1 MRKAISILL
10 VFVMCLSL
18 LPANAIAKD
27 SSRTEQPLSTELNK
41 GSEIP
46 GTAYHVISKKNYSIA
61 PDISESVIITNNDA
75 GNSQTVANVMQVN
88 PNEGRAKIV
97 AGYGNRNPKELGWTL
112 KTTTE
117 QAHVYERETGL
128 NVVGGVN
135 ASWFNINTGEPSGY
149 LVMNGVV
156 HHDNSSR
163 AFLAAFDDGSVNVF
177 REGTT
182 LAQAE
187 ASQSEKQ
194 GKAVQ
199 IVEAVDALVAMVW
212 DGKVVASQ
220 SGNGGYYPRTSVGV
234 KADGTVVLFQADGT
248 MAPRS
253 VGYTAEEEARMMVAL
268 GCVAAIQLDEGGS
281 STYLSQREG
290 ESDLTMRNTPAGGSE
305 RVVSGTILVV
315 STVAASGE
323 FDHAAVTPDGEYY
336 TPASTVELSASAM
349 DFSGAP
355 AKALP
360 ADAVFTVSDTAMG
373 TVSET
378 TVNGSGASAV
388 FTSSGKTGDVTID
401 LVSGGKAVGSTTLH
415 VQEPD
420 ALSFA
425 SSEVNLN
432 YNDVSEL
439 GFRATYQSEQVHLKD
454 GDISWAIS
462 DPDAGSFANNCFT
475 VTSNVKYSGSPTVTA
490 TRGDLSASV
499 TVNIGMEPTM
509 VLDGGDEDGKDYS
522 HIGETVSAG
531 AISGDT
537 IVRTVSYGKGAV
549 VKGSVV
555 SDTDEEFAD
564 IVRFGHNAIK
574 LEYDWTNI
582 TATDGVCIG
591 LDNIYLE
598 GTPTA
603 LGVWVYIPEGV
614 PVPWMRCQISTST
627 NGGATWTKAYIN
639 FSEGKNQ
646 ADTNMKSGWQYLE
659 ADMTQYAGAQIRID
673 KGMLFRA
680 MVTPSG
686 IGWYTTDGVKLDQ
699 ANLKGYIL
707 IDNLCAIYG
716 ANNQDVTA
724 PVVSSIQLVN
734 DDGTK
739 TELEDGMTLHSD
751 KLRFFVT
758 YHDSEETDPYATGV
772 ESAYFY
778 FDGTYRGKYDRDIL
792 GSTSGLMHFGNGLHS
807 ITFYLKDGYGNVTR
821 ETRYFTVEAE
831 TPDVPNIALNTLG
844 VPTVGKTWQL
854 ALESDDPASITSL
867 TAAIS
872 VTRSYPVA
880 NVTFPEGVTGSW
892 SYDPSKG
899 VVSVEI
905 TTIDHAKYT
914 AGALATV
921 DIPIPTSVTEG
932 SSINVQV
939 TKGSYGCKQTE
950 NLDISDLNQYATGF
964 TTPVANYPIEAMYR
978 ITAETAVA
986 GSKATATVTVVRD
999 GAAAAGVSVYA
1010 NDVLQGQTDENG
1022 QIDISGLTANEGSV
1036 NLRAEDA
1043 EGNCSYQ
1050 ITLFSYNAVGD
1061 ETGAPYNI
1069 IYALSPAA
1077 DGKTITW
1084 MSDPR
1089 HSAAAAV
1096 AELSTNADLSGAEQ
1110 IDGTSRLISYSGSKQ
1125 INRVNGV
1132 TLSGLTAGATYYYRV
1147 GDGTVWSAI
1156 RSFTVP
1162 AAGKQTR
1169 FFLLADIQ
1177 EEAALE
1183 GMGRIA
1189 DHLAGQYPFGV
1200 QLGDAVDNV
1209 RYYNQWDDALKL
1221 FTLDGIRDTDVIHV
1235 IGNHEADDSGN
1246 GAIAVKSVFGVPA
1259 DWYSVERGDVY
1270 IAVLNHTSDKD
1281 TLQQFAQWLIED
1293 AAKTNCTWKVLV
1305 THVPAYYTNPTGG
1318 GEIYQQY
1325 LPAACDAAGIDF
1337 YFSGNDHSYARTA
1350 PLTAGQVEEKGT
1362 VYYICGSTGGKS
1374 YSIVDN
1380 KDFHFEKATL
1390 DFESIYVDVTADRFQ
1405 ATVTAYN
1412 VAEDGSKT
1420 VLDQY
1425 SKRKTPLCENDEH
1438 TYDYDSE
1445 TDMLSCEVCGYETGA
1460 KESAYP
1466 GWAKDTKT
1474 GKNRYFIGGSP
1485 VTGAL
1490 VLPDGTYS
1498 FDQDALAYQGT
1509 YELNGEQCEFDSGRF
1524 VRCTTADVVDAGLCG
1539 QTVYY
1544 VFYRDGRFAVG
1555 GSGAM
1560 NDYEFRGVTPIR
1572 KHNGQIKQIIIGKD
1586 ITYIGKFNFNWCSKL
1601 QSVTFEEETKLERIG
1616 WGAFGYSSLPSITIP
1631 DSVTQID
1638 GYAFYYCSKLT
1649 DVTINE
1655 ASKLAVLGEYVFK
1668 ADTRITSLY
1677 IPDGVVKIGTDIFRD
1692 AHDTVTLSVAANSY
1706 AQSYAEKYGL
1716 AYVARPVPTVIIASG
1731 SCGDNAA
1738 WELDNEGTLKIT
1750 GSGPMA
1756 DNSTNHT
1763 PWEAYKHQIRH
1774 VVIGRDITAIGKFNF
1789 FWCSKLETVTFEEGT
1804 KLERIGWGAFGYSSL
1819 PAITIPDSVTRID
1832 GYAFYYCSKLTG
1844 VAISENSKLESLG
1857 EYAFKADTKMTSLY
1871 IPDGVTKIGSAI
1883 FKDVTGVTLSVAE
1896 NSYAQAYAEKYG
1908 IAYETRKAKLTVVAS
1923 GTCGENAAWTLDS
1936 EGVLNI
1942 TGDGPMADNN
1952 TNQAPW
1958 EAYKYQIKQIVIG
1971 KDITYIGKF
1980 NFFRCSRLETVTF
1993 EEGSKLERI
2002 GWGAFGYSS
2011 LPAIT
2016 IPDSVTQI
2024 DGYAFYYCSKLSNVE
2039 ISENSKLTRMGEY
2052 VFKADT
2058 SLTSLYI
2065 PDCTVQIGAG
2075 LFQDAIAN
2083 VTLYVAENS
2092 YAQSYAKKYGIAY
2105 ETRKAKL
2112 TVVASGTCGE
2122 NAAWTLDSEGV
2133 LNITGDGPMADNN
2146 TNQAP
2151 WEAYK
2156 YQIKQ
2161 IVIGKGITYIG
2172 KFNFFWCNKL
2182 ETVTFE
2188 EGSQLERIG
2197 WGAFGY
2203 SSLPQIAI
2211 PDSVTRLEGYAF
2223 YYCSNLSNV
2232 EISESSCLTS
2242 LGECVFKADTKL
2254 TSLYIPDGMNN
2265 IGWGI
2270 FENAIANV
2278 TLSVAESS
2286 YAQTYAEKYGIA
2298 YVTRTARPAVVA
2310 SGFCGED
2317 AAWVLTSDGVLKITG
2332 SGPMADNETNHA
2344 PWEACKYLIKQVMIG
2359 KDITY
2364 IGKFNFFWC
2373 NRLETVTFEDGSQL
2387 ERIGWGAFG
2396 YSSLKTIAI
2405 PDSVTR
2411 LDGYAFYYCTKLNEV
2426 AISEG
2431 SNLESIGEYAFKG
2444 DTALLSLYIPN
2455 TVTEIEDR
2463 ILQDALNIVLSVAA
2477 NSYAQAYAEK
2487 LGYTYTV
2494 RGTTDAA
2501 QLETMVTELSII
2513 PVDDELEEFQ
2523 VLFLSEL
2530 DDSNS

>member
-1 MRKAISILL
+1 MRCSVTKRITALFLCVMLL
-10 VFVMCLSL
+10 
-18 LPANAIAKD
+18 
-27 SSRTEQPLSTELNK
+27 LSTLPTAAFAIKGTDTNPQSTDAITSTVSNNLSK
-41 GSEIP
+41 GSNID
-46 GTAYHVISKKNYSIA
+46 GTSYRVTSVKNYSIA

-212 DGKVVASQ
+212 DGKVVVSQ
-220 SGNGGYYPRTSVGV
+220 SGNSGYYPRTSVGV

-336 TPASTVELSASAM
+336 TPNSTVELTASAM

-360 ADAVFTVSDTAMG
+360 ADAVFTVSDAAMG

-401 LVSGGKAVGSTTLH
+401 LISGGKTVGSTILH

-432 YNDVSEL
+432 YNDVSDL

-454 GDISWAIS
+454 GDINWAIS
-462 DPDAGSFANNCFT
+462 DPDAGSFANNRFT

-490 TRGDLSASV
+490 TRGDLSATV

-509 VLDGGDEDGKDYS
+509 ILDGGDEDPWDYS
-522 HIGETVSAG
+522 TIGTTVESFDGMASNAVATYHYAG
-531 AISGDT
+531 RG
-537 IVRTVSYGKGAV
+537 GV
-549 VKGSVV
+549 VKGSIV
-555 SDTDEEFAD
+555 SDTAEEYAD
-564 IVRFGHNAIK
+564 IVRFGHKAIK
-574 LEYDWTNI
+574 LEYDWTGL
-582 TATDGVCIG
+582 TGTDGACLG
-591 LDNIYLE
+591 LGDNLSID

-614 PVPWMRCQISTST
+614 PVPWLRAQIATST
-627 NGGATWTKAYIN
+627 NNGQSWTNAYVN
-639 FSEGKNQ
+639 FSNGSAGSGEGLK
-646 ADTNMKSGWQYLE
+646 TGWQYLE
-659 ADMTQYAGAQIRID
+659 ADLTQYAGALIRANS
-673 KGMLFRA
+673 GMLFRA
-680 MVTPSG
+680 MVTTSG
-686 IGWYTTDGVKLDQ
+686 IGWYTTDGVKLDKGD
-699 ANLKGYIL
+699 LKGYIL
-707 IDNLCAIYG
+707 LDNFCVVYG

-724 PVVSSIQLVN
+724 PVVTSIQLVN

-778 FDGTYRGKYDRDIL
+778 FDGTYRGKYDCDIL

-831 TPDVPNIALNTLG
+831 KPDVPNIALNTLG

-854 ALESDDPASITSL
+854 ALESDDPTSVTSL
-867 TAAIS
+867 TATIS

-950 NLDISDLNQYATGF
+950 GLDISDLNQYATGF

-1022 QIDISGLTANEGSV
+1022 RIDISGLTASEGSV

-1089 HSAAAAV
+1089 HSAAAAI
-1096 AELSTNADLSGAEQ
+1096 AELSTSADLSEATQ
-1110 IDGTSRLISYSGSKQ
+1110 IEGTSRLISYSGSKQ

-1183 GMGRIA
+1183 GMVRIA

-1221 FTLDGIRDTDVIHV
+1221 FTLDGIRDTDVLHV

-1293 AAKTNCTWKVLV
+1293 AAKTSCTWKVLV

-1325 LPAACDAAGIDF
+1325 LPAACDTAGIDF

-1350 PLTAGQVEEKGT
+1350 PMTGGQVEEKGT

-1474 GKNRYFIGGSP
+1474 GRMRYFAGGNS
-1485 VTGAL
+1485 VTGVL
-1490 VLPDGTYS
+1490 VLTEGTYS
-1498 FDQDALAYQGT
+1498 FDQDGLTYQGEYVICGET
-1509 YELNGEQCEFDSGRF
+1509 CQFENGQF
-1524 VRCTTADVVDAGLCG
+1524 VRCTTADLINAGLCG
-1539 QTVYY
+1539 QTANY
-1544 VFYRDGRFAVG
+1544 VLYRDGKLVVG
-1555 GSGAM
+1555 GYGDMVDNIAKRAPWG
-1560 NDYEFRGVTPIR
+1560 NYRYYI
-1572 KHNGQIKQIIIGKD
+1572 KHILIGNE
-1586 ITYIGKFNFNWCSKL
+1586 ITAIGKFNFFQCSRLESVSFAENIKL
-1601 QSVTFEEETKLERIG
+1601 ARIG

-1638 GYAFYYCSKLT
+1638 GYAFYYCSKL
-1649 DVTINE
+1649 
-1655 ASKLAVLGEYVFK
+1655 S
-1668 ADTRITSLY
+1668 
-1677 IPDGVVKIGTDIFRD
+1677 
-1692 AHDTVTLSVAANSY
+1692 SV
-1706 AQSYAEKYGL
+1706 E
-1716 AYVARPVPTVIIASG
+1716 
-1731 SCGDNAA
+1731 
-1738 WELDNEGTLKIT
+1738 
-1750 GSGPMA
+1750 
-1756 DNSTNHT
+1756 
-1763 PWEAYKHQIRH
+1763 
-1774 VVIGRDITAIGKFNF
+1774 
-1789 FWCSKLETVTFEEGT
+1789 
-1804 KLERIGWGAFGYSSL
+1804 
-1819 PAITIPDSVTRID
+1819 
-1832 GYAFYYCSKLTG
+1832 
-1844 VAISENSKLESLG
+1844 ISENSKLARMGESV
-1857 EYAFKADTKMTSLY
+1857 FKADAKLKYLY
-1871 IPDGVTKIGSAI
+1871 IPDGTNNIGWGIFEGAGNNVT
-1883 FKDVTGVTLSVAE
+1883 VSVAA

-1908 IAYETRKAKLTVVAS
+1908 ISYETRTPKPTVVAS
-1923 GTCGENAAWTLDS
+1923 GSCGDNAAWTLNS
-1936 EGVLNI
+1936 EGVLSV
-1942 TGDGPMADNN
+1942 TGNGPMSDNN
-1952 TNQAPW
+1952 TNHAPW
-1958 EAYKYQIKQIVIG
+1958 EAYKYQIKQVVIG

-2172 KFNFFWCNKL
+2172 KFNFFWFNKL

>member
-117 QAHVYERETGL
+117 QAHVYEKETGL

-163 AFLAAFDDGSVNVF
+163 AYLAAFDDGSVNVF

-194 GKAVQ
+194 GRAVQ

-212 DGKVVASQ
+212 DGKVVVSQ
-220 SGNGGYYPRTSVGV
+220 SGNGGYYPRTSVGI

-336 TPASTVELSASAM
+336 TPNSTVELTASAM

-355 AKALP
+355 AKSLP
-360 ADAVFTVSDTAMG
+360 ADAVFTVSDAAMG

-378 TVNGSGASAV
+378 AVSGSSASAV

-401 LVSGGKAVGSTTLH
+401 LVSGGKAVGSAVLH

-432 YNDVSEL
+432 YNDVSDL

-724 PVVSSIQLVN
+724 PVVTSIQLVN

-778 FDGTYRGKYDRDIL
+778 FDGTYRGKYDCDIL

-872 VTRSYPVA
+872 VTRSYPVTNA
-880 NVTFPEGVTGSW
+880 TFPEGVTGTW

-905 TTIDHAKYT
+905 TAIDHAKYT

-921 DIPIPTSVTEG
+921 DISIPTSVTEG

-950 NLDISDLNQYATGF
+950 GLDISDLNQYATGF

-1022 QIDISGLTANEGSV
+1022 HIDISGLTANEGSV

-1089 HSAAAAV
+1089 RSAAAAV
-1096 AELSTNADLSGAEQ
+1096 AELSTSADLSEATQ
-1110 IDGTSRLISYSGSKQ
+1110 IEGTSRLISYSGSKQ

-1183 GMGRIA
+1183 GMRRIA

-1221 FTLDGIRDTDVIHV
+1221 FTLDDIRDTDVIHV

-1246 GAIAVKSVFGVPA
+1246 GAIAAKSVFGVPA

-1293 AAKTNCTWKVLV
+1293 AAKTSCTWKVLV

-1420 VLDQY
+1420 VLDRY

-1601 QSVTFEEETKLERIG
+1601 HSVTFEEETKLERIG

-1716 AYVARPVPTVIIASG
+1716 AYVARPVPAVIIASG

-1789 FWCSKLETVTFEEGT
+1789 FWCSKLETVTFEEGSQ
-1804 KLERIGWGAFGYSSL
+1804 LDRIGWGAFGYSSL

-1832 GYAFYYCSKLTG
+1832 GYAFYYCSKLTD

-1871 IPDGVTKIGSAI
+1871 VPDGVTKIGSAI

-1908 IAYETRKAKLTVVAS
+1908 IAYTARPVPAAIIAS
-1923 GTCGENAAWTLDS
+1923 GSCGDNAAWELDN
-1936 EGVLNI
+1936 EG
-1942 TGDGPMADNN
+1942 T
-1952 TNQAPW
+1952 
-1958 EAYKYQIKQIVIG
+1958 
-1971 KDITYIGKF
+1971 
-1980 NFFRCSRLETVTF
+1980 
-1993 EEGSKLERI
+1993 
-2002 GWGAFGYSS
+2002 
-2011 LPAIT
+2011 
-2016 IPDSVTQI
+2016 
-2024 DGYAFYYCSKLSNVE
+2024 
-2039 ISENSKLTRMGEY
+2039 
-2052 VFKADT
+2052 
-2058 SLTSLYI
+2058 
-2065 PDCTVQIGAG
+2065 
-2075 LFQDAIAN
+2075 
-2083 VTLYVAENS
+2083 
-2092 YAQSYAKKYGIAY
+2092 
-2105 ETRKAKL
+2105 
-2112 TVVASGTCGE
+2112 
-2122 NAAWTLDSEGV
+2122 
-2133 LNITGDGPMADNN
+2133 
-2146 TNQAP
+2146 
-2151 WEAYK
+2151 
-2156 YQIKQ
+2156 
-2161 IVIGKGITYIG
+2161 
-2172 KFNFFWCNKL
+2172 
-2182 ETVTFE
+2182 
-2188 EGSQLERIG
+2188 
-2197 WGAFGY
+2197 
-2203 SSLPQIAI
+2203 
-2211 PDSVTRLEGYAF
+2211 
-2223 YYCSNLSNV
+2223 
-2232 EISESSCLTS
+2232 
-2242 LGECVFKADTKL
+2242 
-2254 TSLYIPDGMNN
+2254 
-2265 IGWGI
+2265 
-2270 FENAIANV
+2270 
-2278 TLSVAESS
+2278 
-2286 YAQTYAEKYGIA
+2286 
-2298 YVTRTARPAVVA
+2298 
-2310 SGFCGED
+2310 
-2317 AAWVLTSDGVLKITG
+2317 LKITG
-2332 SGPMADNETNHA
+2332 SGPMADNGTNHS
-2344 PWEACKYLIKQVMIG
+2344 PWEAYKHQIRQVIIG
-2359 KDITY
+2359 KDITA
-2364 IGKFNFFWC
+2364 IGRFNFFWC
-2373 NRLETVTFEDGSQL
+2373 SRIESVSFEAGSQL

-2411 LDGYAFYYCTKLNEV
+2411 IDGYAFYYCSKLSDV
-2426 AISEG
+2426 T
-2431 SNLESIGEYAFKG
+2431 IGENSRLASMGEYVFKA
-2444 DTALLSLYIPN
+2444 DTSLHSLYIPDS
-2455 TVTEIEDR
+2455 TVQIGAN
-2463 ILQDALNIVLSVAA
+2463 IFLDAVANVTLSVGE

-2487 LGYTYTV
+2487 FGIAYVARPVPVRIVASGSCGENALWELDSEGTLKISGSGPMADNETNHAPWEACKQQIKQVVIGKDITYIGKFNFFWCSKLETVTFEADSKLERIGWGAFGYSSLETITIPDSVTRLDGYAFYYCAKLTDV
-2494 RGTTDAA
+2494 EISEKSSLTSMGEYVFKADTRMSSLYIPDGVTAMGKNIFLDAA
-2501 QLETMVTELSII
+2501 EVTLSVAAGSYAQAYAEMYGIAYTLRGEADAQAI
-2513 PVDDELEEFQ
+2513 AEFSGEIDMSPIEDELAVFEEA
-2523 VLFLSEL
+2523 FLEQ
-2530 DDSNS
+2530 NER

>member
-1 MRKAISILL
+1 MRCSVTKRIAALFLCVMLL
-10 VFVMCLSL
+10 
-18 LPANAIAKD
+18 
-27 SSRTEQPLSTELNK
+27 LSTLPTAAFAIKGTDTNLQSTDAITSTVSNNLSK
-41 GSEIP
+41 GSNID
-46 GTAYHVISKKNYSIA
+46 GTSYRVTSVKNYSIA

-212 DGKVVASQ
+212 DGKVVVSQ

-336 TPASTVELSASAM
+336 TPNSTVELTASAM

-360 ADAVFTVSDTAMG
+360 ADAVFTVSDAAMG

-401 LVSGGKAVGSTTLH
+401 LISGGKTVGSTILH

-432 YNDVSEL
+432 YNDVSDL

-454 GDISWAIS
+454 GDINWAIS
-462 DPDAGSFANNCFT
+462 DPDAGSFANNRFA

-490 TRGDLSASV
+490 TRGDLSATV

-509 VLDGGDEDGKDYS
+509 ILDGGDEDPWDYS
-522 HIGETVSAG
+522 TIGTTVHNFNGMA
-531 AISGDT
+531 ANAVAT
-537 IVRTVSYGKGAV
+537 YSYDKGGI

-555 SDTDEEFAD
+555 SDTAEEYAD
-564 IVRFGHNAIK
+564 IVRFGHKAIK
-574 LEYDWTNI
+574 LEYDWTGL
-582 TATDGVCIG
+582 TGTDGACLG
-591 LDNIYLE
+591 LGDNLAID

-614 PVPWMRCQISTST
+614 PVPWLRAQIATST
-627 NGGATWTKAYIN
+627 NNGQSWTNAYVN
-639 FSEGKNQ
+639 FSNGSAGSGEGLK
-646 ADTNMKSGWQYLE
+646 TGWQYLE
-659 ADMTQYAGAQIRID
+659 ADLTQYAGALIRANS
-673 KGMLFRA
+673 GMLFRA
-680 MVTPSG
+680 MVTTGG
-686 IGWYTTDGVKLDQ
+686 IGWYTTDGVKLDKGD
-699 ANLKGYIL
+699 LKGYIL
-707 IDNLCAIYG
+707 LDNFCVVYG

-724 PVVSSIQLVN
+724 PVVTSIQLVN

-778 FDGTYRGKYDRDIL
+778 FDGTYRGKYDCDIL

-831 TPDVPNIALNTLG
+831 KPDVPNIALNTLG

-854 ALESDDPASITSL
+854 ALESDDPTSVTSL
-867 TAAIS
+867 TATIS

-950 NLDISDLNQYATGF
+950 GLDISDLNQYATGF

-1022 QIDISGLTANEGSV
+1022 RIDISGLTASEGSV

-1089 HSAAAAV
+1089 HSAAAAI
-1096 AELSTNADLSGAEQ
+1096 AELSTSADLSEATQ
-1110 IDGTSRLISYSGSKQ
+1110 IEGTSRLISYSGSKQ

-1183 GMGRIA
+1183 GMVRIA

-1221 FTLDGIRDTDVIHV
+1221 FTLDGIRDTDVLHV

-1293 AAKTNCTWKVLV
+1293 AAKTSCTWKVLV

-1325 LPAACDAAGIDF
+1325 LPAACDTAGIDF

-1350 PLTAGQVEEKGT
+1350 PMTGGQVEEKGT

-1474 GKNRYFIGGSP
+1474 GRMRYFAGGNS
-1485 VTGAL
+1485 VTGVL
-1490 VLPDGTYS
+1490 VLTEGTYS
-1498 FDQDALAYQGT
+1498 FDQDGLTYQGEYVICGET
-1509 YELNGEQCEFDSGRF
+1509 CQFENGQF
-1524 VRCTTADVVDAGLCG
+1524 VRCTTADLINAGLCG
-1539 QTVYY
+1539 QTANY
-1544 VFYRDGRFAVG
+1544 VLYRDGKLVVG
-1555 GSGAM
+1555 GYGDMVDNIAKRAPWG
-1560 NDYEFRGVTPIR
+1560 NYRYYI
-1572 KHNGQIKQIIIGKD
+1572 KHILIGNE
-1586 ITYIGKFNFNWCSKL
+1586 ITAIGKFNFFQCSRLESVSFAENIKL
-1601 QSVTFEEETKLERIG
+1601 ARIG

-1638 GYAFYYCSKLT
+1638 GYAFYYCSKL
-1649 DVTINE
+1649 
-1655 ASKLAVLGEYVFK
+1655 S
-1668 ADTRITSLY
+1668 
-1677 IPDGVVKIGTDIFRD
+1677 
-1692 AHDTVTLSVAANSY
+1692 SV
-1706 AQSYAEKYGL
+1706 E
-1716 AYVARPVPTVIIASG
+1716 
-1731 SCGDNAA
+1731 
-1738 WELDNEGTLKIT
+1738 
-1750 GSGPMA
+1750 
-1756 DNSTNHT
+1756 
-1763 PWEAYKHQIRH
+1763 
-1774 VVIGRDITAIGKFNF
+1774 
-1789 FWCSKLETVTFEEGT
+1789 
-1804 KLERIGWGAFGYSSL
+1804 
-1819 PAITIPDSVTRID
+1819 
-1832 GYAFYYCSKLTG
+1832 
-1844 VAISENSKLESLG
+1844 ISENSKLARMGESV
-1857 EYAFKADTKMTSLY
+1857 FKADAKLKYLY
-1871 IPDGVTKIGSAI
+1871 IPDGTNNIGWGIFEGAGNNVT
-1883 FKDVTGVTLSVAE
+1883 VSVAA

-1908 IAYETRKAKLTVVAS
+1908 ISYETRTPKPTVVAS
-1923 GTCGENAAWTLDS
+1923 GSCGDNAAWTLNS
-1936 EGVLNI
+1936 EGVLSV
-1942 TGDGPMADNN
+1942 TGNGPMSDNN
-1952 TNQAPW
+1952 TNHAPW
-1958 EAYKYQIKQIVIG
+1958 EAYKYQIKQVVIG

>member
-1 MRKAISILL
+1 MRCSVTKRITALFLCVMLL
-10 VFVMCLSL
+10 
-18 LPANAIAKD
+18 
-27 SSRTEQPLSTELNK
+27 LSTLPTAAFAIKGTDTNPQSTDAITSTVSNNLSK
-41 GSEIP
+41 GSNID
-46 GTAYHVISKKNYSIA
+46 GTSYRVTSVKNYSIA

-75 GNSQTVANVMQVN
+75 DNSQTVANVMQVN

-212 DGKVVASQ
+212 DGKVVVSQ
-220 SGNGGYYPRTSVGV
+220 SGNSGYYPRTSVGV

-336 TPASTVELSASAM
+336 TPNSTVELTASAM

-360 ADAVFTVSDTAMG
+360 ADAVFTVSDAAMG

-401 LVSGGKAVGSTTLH
+401 LISGGKTVGSTILH

-432 YNDVSEL
+432 YNDVSDL

-454 GDISWAIS
+454 GDINWAIS
-462 DPDAGSFANNCFT
+462 DPDAGSFANNRFA

-490 TRGDLSASV
+490 TRGDLSATV

-509 VLDGGDEDGKDYS
+509 ILDGGDEDPWDYS
-522 HIGETVSAG
+522 TIGTTVESFGGMASNAVATYHYAG
-531 AISGDT
+531 RG
-537 IVRTVSYGKGAV
+537 GV
-549 VKGSVV
+549 VKGSIV
-555 SDTDEEFAD
+555 SDTAEEYAD
-564 IVRFGHNAIK
+564 IVRFGHKAIK
-574 LEYDWTNI
+574 LEYDWTGL
-582 TATDGVCIG
+582 TGTDGACLG
-591 LDNIYLE
+591 LGDNLAID

-614 PVPWMRCQISTST
+614 PVPWLRAQIATST
-627 NGGATWTKAYIN
+627 NNGQSWTNAYVN
-639 FSEGKNQ
+639 FSNGSAGSGEGLK
-646 ADTNMKSGWQYLE
+646 TGWQYLE
-659 ADMTQYAGAQIRID
+659 ADLTQYAGALIRANS
-673 KGMLFRA
+673 GMLFRA
-680 MVTPSG
+680 MVTTGG
-686 IGWYTTDGVKLDQ
+686 IGWYTTDGVKLDKGD
-699 ANLKGYIL
+699 LKGYIL
-707 IDNLCAIYG
+707 LDNFCVVYG

-724 PVVSSIQLVN
+724 PVVTSIQLVN

-758 YHDSEETDPYATGV
+758 YNDSEETDPYATGV

-778 FDGTYRGKYDRDIL
+778 FDGTYRGKYDCDIL

-831 TPDVPNIALNTLG
+831 KPDVPNIVLNTLG

-854 ALESDDPASITSL
+854 ALESDDPASVTSL

-899 VVSVEI
+899 VISVEI

-1010 NDVLQGQTDENG
+1010 NDVLQGQTDGNG
-1022 QIDISGLTANEGSV
+1022 RIDISGLTASEGSV

-1061 ETGAPYNI
+1061 KTGAPYNI

-1096 AELSTNADLSGAEQ
+1096 VELSTSADLSEATQ
-1110 IDGTSRLISYSGSKQ
+1110 IEGTSRLISYSGSKQ

-1183 GMGRIA
+1183 GMVRIA

-1221 FTLDGIRDTDVIHV
+1221 FTLDGIRDTDVLHV
-1235 IGNHEADDSGN
+1235 IGNHEADDSGS
-1246 GAIAVKSVFGVPA
+1246 GAIAARSVFGVPA

-1293 AAKTNCTWKVLV
+1293 AAKTSCTWKVLV

-1350 PLTAGQVEEKGT
+1350 PLTAGQVDEKGT

-1412 VAEDGSKT
+1412 VAENGSKT

-1438 TYDYDSE
+1438 TYDYDSD
-1445 TDMLSCEVCGYETGA
+1445 TDILSCEVCGYETGA

-1474 GKNRYFIGGSP
+1474 GRMRYFAGGNS
-1485 VTGAL
+1485 VTGVL
-1490 VLPDGTYS
+1490 VLTEGTYS
-1498 FDQDALAYQGT
+1498 FDQDGLTYQGEYVICGET
-1509 YELNGEQCEFDSGRF
+1509 CQFENGQF
-1524 VRCTTADVVDAGLCG
+1524 VRCTTADLINAGLCG
-1539 QTVYY
+1539 QTANY
-1544 VFYRDGRFAVG
+1544 VLYRDGKLVVG
-1555 GSGAM
+1555 GYGDMVDNIAKRAPWG
-1560 NDYEFRGVTPIR
+1560 NYRYY
-1572 KHNGQIKQIIIGKD
+1572 IKRILIGNE
-1586 ITYIGKFNFNWCSKL
+1586 ITAIGKFNFFQCSRLESVSFAENIKL
-1601 QSVTFEEETKLERIG
+1601 ARIG

-1638 GYAFYYCSKLT
+1638 GYAFYYCSKLSS
-1649 DVTINE
+1649 VEISEN
-1655 ASKLAVLGEYVFK
+1655 SKLARMGESVFK
-1668 ADTRITSLY
+1668 ADAKLKYLY
-1677 IPDGVVKIGTDIFRD
+1677 IPDGTNNIGWGIFEG
-1692 AHDTVTLSVAANSY
+1692 AGNNVTVSVAANSY
-1706 AQSYAEKYGL
+1706 AQAYAEKYGIS
-1716 AYVARPVPTVIIASG
+1716 YETRTPKPTVVASG

-1738 WELDNEGTLKIT
+1738 WTLNSEGVLSVT
-1750 GSGPMA
+1750 GNGPMS
-1756 DNSTNHT
+1756 DNNTNHA
-1763 PWEAYKHQIRH
+1763 PWEAYKYQIKQ
-1774 VVIGRDITAIGKFNF
+1774 VVIGKDITYIGKFNF
-1789 FWCSKLETVTFEEGT
+1789 FRCSRLETVTFEEGT

-1832 GYAFYYCSKLTG
+1832 GYAFYYCSKLTD

-1871 IPDGVTKIGSAI
+1871 IPDGVTKIGTAI

-1896 NSYAQAYAEKYG
+1896 NSYAQAYAE
-1908 IAYETRKAKLTVVAS
+1908 
-1923 GTCGENAAWTLDS
+1923 
-1936 EGVLNI
+1936 
-1942 TGDGPMADNN
+1942 
-1952 TNQAPW
+1952 
-1958 EAYKYQIKQIVIG
+1958 
-1971 KDITYIGKF
+1971 
-1980 NFFRCSRLETVTF
+1980 
-1993 EEGSKLERI
+1993 
-2002 GWGAFGYSS
+2002 
-2011 LPAIT
+2011 
-2016 IPDSVTQI
+2016 
-2024 DGYAFYYCSKLSNVE
+2024 
-2039 ISENSKLTRMGEY
+2039 
-2052 VFKADT
+2052 
-2058 SLTSLYI
+2058 
-2065 PDCTVQIGAG
+2065 
-2075 LFQDAIAN
+2075 
-2083 VTLYVAENS
+2083 
-2092 YAQSYAKKYGIAY
+2092 KYGIAY

-2278 TLSVAESS
+2278 TLSVAEIS

>member
-1 MRKAISILL
+1 MRCSVTKRIAALFLCVMLL
-10 VFVMCLSL
+10 
-18 LPANAIAKD
+18 
-27 SSRTEQPLSTELNK
+27 LSTLPTAAFAIKGADTNPQSTDAITSTVSNNLSK
-41 GSEIP
+41 GSNID
-46 GTAYHVISKKNYSIA
+46 GTSYRVTSVKNYSIA

-212 DGKVVASQ
+212 DGKVVVSQ

-248 MAPRS
+248 LAPRS

-336 TPASTVELSASAM
+336 TPNSTVELTASAM

-360 ADAVFTVSDTAMG
+360 ADAVFTVSDAAMG

-401 LVSGGKAVGSTTLH
+401 LISGGKTVGSTILH

-432 YNDVSEL
+432 YNDVSDL

-454 GDISWAIS
+454 GDINWAIS
-462 DPDAGSFANNCFT
+462 DPDAGSFANNRFA

-490 TRGDLSASV
+490 TRGDLSATV

-509 VLDGGDEDGKDYS
+509 ILDGGDEDPWDYS
-522 HIGETVSAG
+522 TIGTTVESFGGMASNAVATYHYANRG
-531 AISGDT
+531 G
-537 IVRTVSYGKGAV
+537 V
-549 VKGSVV
+549 VKGSIV
-555 SDTDEEFAD
+555 SDTAEEYAD
-564 IVRFGHNAIK
+564 IVRFGHKAIK
-574 LEYDWTNI
+574 LEYDWTGL
-582 TATDGVCIG
+582 TGTDGACLG
-591 LDNIYLE
+591 LGDNLAID

-614 PVPWMRCQISTST
+614 PVPWLRAQIATST
-627 NGGATWTKAYIN
+627 NNGQSWTNAYVN
-639 FSEGKNQ
+639 FSNGSAGSGEGLK
-646 ADTNMKSGWQYLE
+646 TGWQYLE
-659 ADMTQYAGAQIRID
+659 ADLTQYAGALIRANS
-673 KGMLFRA
+673 GMLFRA
-680 MVTPSG
+680 MVTTGG
-686 IGWYTTDGVKLDQ
+686 IGWYTTDGVKLDKGD
-699 ANLKGYIL
+699 LKGYIL
-707 IDNLCAIYG
+707 LDNFCVVYG

-724 PVVSSIQLVN
+724 PVVTSIQLVN

-758 YHDSEETDPYATGV
+758 YNDSEETDPYATGV

-778 FDGTYRGKYDRDIL
+778 FDGTYRGKYDCDIL

-831 TPDVPNIALNTLG
+831 KPDVPNIVLNTLG

-854 ALESDDPASITSL
+854 ALESDDPASVTSL

-999 GAAAAGVSVYA
+999 GAAAVGVNVYA

-1022 QIDISGLTANEGSV
+1022 RIDISGLTASEGSV

-1096 AELSTNADLSGAEQ
+1096 AELSTSADLSEATQ
-1110 IDGTSRLISYSGSKQ
+1110 IEGTSRLISYSGSKQ

-1147 GDGTVWSAI
+1147 GDGTVWSEI

-1183 GMGRIA
+1183 GMVRIA

-1221 FTLDGIRDTDVIHV
+1221 FTLDGIRDTDVLHV

-1293 AAKTNCTWKVLV
+1293 AAKTSCTWKVLV

-1350 PLTAGQVEEKGT
+1350 PLTAGQVDEKGT

-1466 GWAKDTKT
+1466 GWAKDMKT
-1474 GKNRYFIGGSP
+1474 GRMRYFAGGNS
-1485 VTGAL
+1485 VTGVL
-1490 VLPDGTYS
+1490 VLTEGTYS
-1498 FDQDALAYQGT
+1498 FDQDGLTYQGEYVICGET
-1509 YELNGEQCEFDSGRF
+1509 CQFENGQF
-1524 VRCTTADVVDAGLCG
+1524 VRCTTADLINAGLCG
-1539 QTVYY
+1539 QTANY
-1544 VFYRDGRFAVG
+1544 VLYRDGKLVVG
-1555 GSGAM
+1555 GYGDMVDNIAKRAPWG
-1560 NDYEFRGVTPIR
+1560 NYRYYI
-1572 KHNGQIKQIIIGKD
+1572 KHILIGNE
-1586 ITYIGKFNFNWCSKL
+1586 ITAIGKFNFFQCSRLESVSFAENIKL
-1601 QSVTFEEETKLERIG
+1601 ARIG

-1638 GYAFYYCSKLT
+1638 GYAFYYCSKLSS
-1649 DVTINE
+1649 VEISEN
-1655 ASKLAVLGEYVFK
+1655 SKLARMGESVFK
-1668 ADTRITSLY
+1668 ADAKLKYLY
-1677 IPDGVVKIGTDIFRD
+1677 IPDGTNNIGWGIFEG
-1692 AHDTVTLSVAANSY
+1692 AGNNVTVSVAANSY
-1706 AQSYAEKYGL
+1706 AQAYAEKYGIS
-1716 AYVARPVPTVIIASG
+1716 YETRTPKPTVVASG

-1738 WELDNEGTLKIT
+1738 WTLNSEGVLSVT
-1750 GSGPMA
+1750 GNGPMS
-1756 DNSTNHT
+1756 DNNTNHA
-1763 PWEAYKHQIRH
+1763 PWEAYKYQIRQ
-1774 VVIGRDITAIGKFNF
+1774 VVIGKDITYIGKFNF
-1789 FWCSKLETVTFEEGT
+1789 FRCSRLETVTFEEGT

-1819 PAITIPDSVTRID
+1819 PAITIPDSVNRID

-1896 NSYAQAYAEKYG
+1896 NSYAQAYAE
-1908 IAYETRKAKLTVVAS
+1908 
-1923 GTCGENAAWTLDS
+1923 
-1936 EGVLNI
+1936 
-1942 TGDGPMADNN
+1942 
-1952 TNQAPW
+1952 
-1958 EAYKYQIKQIVIG
+1958 
-1971 KDITYIGKF
+1971 
-1980 NFFRCSRLETVTF
+1980 
-1993 EEGSKLERI
+1993 
-2002 GWGAFGYSS
+2002 
-2011 LPAIT
+2011 
-2016 IPDSVTQI
+2016 
-2024 DGYAFYYCSKLSNVE
+2024 
-2039 ISENSKLTRMGEY
+2039 
-2052 VFKADT
+2052 
-2058 SLTSLYI
+2058 
-2065 PDCTVQIGAG
+2065 
-2075 LFQDAIAN
+2075 
-2083 VTLYVAENS
+2083 
-2092 YAQSYAKKYGIAY
+2092 KYGIAY

>member
-1 MRKAISILL
+1 MRCSVTKRITALFLCVMLL
-10 VFVMCLSL
+10 
-18 LPANAIAKD
+18 
-27 SSRTEQPLSTELNK
+27 LSTLPTAAFAIKGTDTNPQSTDAITSTVSNNLSK
-41 GSEIP
+41 GSNID
-46 GTAYHVISKKNYSIA
+46 GTSYRVTSVKNYSIA

-212 DGKVVASQ
+212 DGKVVVSQ
-220 SGNGGYYPRTSVGV
+220 SGNSGYYPRTSVGV

-305 RVVSGTILVV
+305 RVVAGTILVV

-336 TPASTVELSASAM
+336 TPNSTVELTASAM

-360 ADAVFTVSDTAMG
+360 ADAVFTVSDAAMG

-378 TVNGSGASAV
+378 TVNGSSASAV

-401 LVSGGKAVGSTTLH
+401 LISGGKTVGSTILH

-432 YNDVSEL
+432 YNDVSDL

-462 DPDAGSFANNCFT
+462 DPDAGSFANNRFT

-490 TRGDLSASV
+490 TRGELSASV

-509 VLDGGDEDGKDYS
+509 ILDGGDEDPWDYS
-522 HIGETVSAG
+522 TIGTTVESFAG
-531 AISGDT
+531 MAANAVATYHYPG
-537 IVRTVSYGKGAV
+537 RGGV
-549 VKGSVV
+549 VKGSIV
-555 SDTDEEFAD
+555 SDTDEEYAD
-564 IVRFGHNAIK
+564 IVRFGHKAIK
-574 LEYDWTNI
+574 LEYDWTNLGG
-582 TATDGVCIG
+582 TDGACLG
-591 LDNIYLE
+591 LGDNLAID

-614 PVPWMRCQISTST
+614 PVPWLRAQIATST
-627 NGGATWTKAYIN
+627 NGGASWTNAYVN
-639 FSEGKNQ
+639 FSNGSAGSGEGLK
-646 ADTNMKSGWQYLE
+646 TGWQYLE
-659 ADMTQYAGAQIRID
+659 ADLTQYAGALIRANS
-673 KGMLFRA
+673 GMLFRA
-680 MVTPSG
+680 MVTTSG
-686 IGWYTTDGVKLDQ
+686 IGWYTTDGVKLDKGD
-699 ANLKGYIL
+699 LKGYIL
-707 IDNLCAIYG
+707 LDNFCVVYG

-739 TELEDGMTLHSD
+739 TELEDSMTLHSD

-831 TPDVPNIALNTLG
+831 TPDVPNIALNALG

-950 NLDISDLNQYATGF
+950 DLDISDLNQYATGF

-1022 QIDISGLTANEGSV
+1022 HIDISGLTANEGSV

-1089 HSAAAAV
+1089 HSAAAAIV
-1096 AELSTNADLSGAEQ
+1096 EVSSSADLSGATQ
-1110 IDGTSRLISYSGSKQ
+1110 IEGTSRLISYSGSKQ

-1132 TLSGLTAGATYYYRV
+1132 TLSGLTAGTTYYYRV

-1189 DHLAGQYPFGV
+1189 SHLAGQYSFGI

-1281 TLQQFAQWLIED
+1281 TLQQFAQWLVED
-1293 AAKTNCTWKVLV
+1293 AAKTSCTWKVLV

-1350 PLTAGQVEEKGT
+1350 PLTAGQVDEKGT

-1390 DFESIYVDVTADRFQ
+1390 DFESIYVDVTADAFQ

-1438 TYDYDSE
+1438 TYDYDSD
-1445 TDMLSCEVCGYETGA
+1445 TDILSCEVCGYETGA

-1474 GKNRYFIGGSP
+1474 GKNRYFAGGKS
-1485 VTGAL
+1485 VTGVL
-1490 VLPDGTYS
+1490 VLTEGTYS
-1498 FDQDALAYQGT
+1498 FDQEGLTYQGE
-1509 YELNGEQCEFDSGRF
+1509 YEICGEQCLFENGQFTS
-1524 VRCTTADVVDAGLCG
+1524 CTTADLIDAGLCG
-1539 QTVYY
+1539 QTSNY
-1544 VFYRDGRFAVG
+1544 VLYRDGKLVVG
-1555 GSGAM
+1555 GSGDM
-1560 NDYEFRGVTPIR
+1560 VDNTPKR
-1572 KHNGQIKQIIIGKD
+1572 APWEASKKFIKQLFIGKD
-1586 ITYIGKFNFNWCSKL
+1586 ITAIGKFNFFWCDRL
-1601 QSVTFEEETKLERIG
+1601 ESVHFEDDTKLARIG
-1616 WGAFGYSSLPSITIP
+1616 WGSFGYSSLPTISVP
-1631 DSVTQID
+1631 DTVTQID

-1649 DVTINE
+1649 SITVNE
-1655 ASKLAVLGEYVFK
+1655 ASQLVCIGGYAFK
-1668 ADTRITSLY
+1668 ADTKLASLY
-1677 IPDGVVKIGTDIFRD
+1677 IPDNTTKIGPDIFQD
-1692 AHDTVTLSVAANSY
+1692 ARNNVTLSVAANSY

-1716 AYVARPVPTVIIASG
+1716 AYVARPVPAAIIASG

-1789 FWCSKLETVTFEEGT
+1789 FWCSKLETVTFEEGSQ
-1804 KLERIGWGAFGYSSL
+1804 LDRIGWGAFGYSSL

-1832 GYAFYYCSKLTG
+1832 GYAFYYCSKLTD
-1844 VAISENSKLESLG
+1844 VAISETSKLASLG
-1857 EYAFKADTKMTSLY
+1857 EYAFKADGKMTYLY
-1871 IPDGVTKIGSAI
+1871 IPDGVSAIGTAI
-1883 FKDVTGVTLSVAE
+1883 FKDVSGVTLSVAE

-1908 IAYETRKAKLTVVAS
+1908 IAYTARPVPAAIIAS
-1923 GTCGENAAWTLDS
+1923 GSCSDNAAWELDNEGTLK
-1936 EGVLNI
+1936 I
-1942 TGDGPMADNN
+1942 TGSGPMADNN
-1952 TNQAPW
+1952 TNHSPW
-1958 EAYKYQIKQIVIG
+1958 EAYKHQIKQVVVG
-1971 KDITYIGKF
+1971 KDIT
-1980 NFFRCSRLETVTF
+1980 
-1993 EEGSKLERI
+1993 
-2002 GWGAFGYSS
+2002 A
-2011 LPAIT
+2011 
-2016 IPDSVTQI
+2016 
-2024 DGYAFYYCSKLSNVE
+2024 
-2039 ISENSKLTRMGEY
+2039 
-2052 VFKADT
+2052 
-2058 SLTSLYI
+2058 
-2065 PDCTVQIGAG
+2065 
-2075 LFQDAIAN
+2075 
-2083 VTLYVAENS
+2083 
-2092 YAQSYAKKYGIAY
+2092 
-2105 ETRKAKL
+2105 
-2112 TVVASGTCGE
+2112 
-2122 NAAWTLDSEGV
+2122 
-2133 LNITGDGPMADNN
+2133 
-2146 TNQAP
+2146 
-2151 WEAYK
+2151 
-2156 YQIKQ
+2156 
-2161 IVIGKGITYIG
+2161 IG
-2172 KFNFFWCNKL
+2172 KFNFFWCSKL
-2182 ETVTFE
+2182 QAVTFE
-2188 EGSQLERIG
+2188 EDSQLERIG

-2203 SSLPQIAI
+2203 SSLQTIAI
-2211 PDSVTRLEGYAF
+2211 PDSVTRIDGYAF
-2223 YYCSNLSNV
+2223 YYCSKLSDV
-2232 EISESSCLTS
+2232 TI
-2242 LGECVFKADTKL
+2242 GENSRLASMGEYVFKADTSL
-2254 TSLYIPDGMNN
+2254 HSLYIPDSTVQIGAN
-2265 IGWGI
+2265 I
-2270 FENAIANV
+2270 FLDAVANV
-2278 TLSVAESS
+2278 TLSVGENS
-2286 YAQTYAEKYGIA
+2286 YAQAYAEKFGIA
-2298 YVTRTARPAVVA
+2298 YVARPVPVRIVA
-2310 SGFCGED
+2310 SGSCGENALWELD
-2317 AAWVLTSDGVLKITG
+2317 SEGTLKISG

-2344 PWEACKYLIKQVMIG
+2344 PWEACKQQIKQVVIG

-2373 NRLETVTFEDGSQL
+2373 SKLKTVTFEADSKL

-2396 YSSLKTIAI
+2396 YSSLETITI

-2411 LDGYAFYYCTKLNEV
+2411 LDGYAFYYCAKLTDV
-2426 AISEG
+2426 GISEK
-2431 SNLESIGEYAFKG
+2431 SSLTSMGEYVFKA
-2444 DTALLSLYIPN
+2444 DTRMSSLYIPDG
-2455 TVTEIEDR
+2455 VTAMGKNIF
-2463 ILQDALNIVLSVAA
+2463 LDAAEVTLSVAA
-2477 NSYAQAYAEK
+2477 GSYAQAYAEMY
-2487 LGYTYTV
+2487 GIAYTL
-2494 RGTTDAA
+2494 RGEADAQA
-2501 QLETMVTELSII
+2501 IAEFSGEIDMSPIE
-2513 PVDDELEEFQ
+2513 DELAVFEEA
-2523 VLFLSEL
+2523 FLEQ
-2530 DDSNS
+2530 NER

>member
-1 MRKAISILL
+1 MRCSVTKRITALFLCVMLL
-10 VFVMCLSL
+10 
-18 LPANAIAKD
+18 
-27 SSRTEQPLSTELNK
+27 LSTLPTAAFAIKGTDTNPQSTDAITSTVSNNLSK
-41 GSEIP
+41 GSNID
-46 GTAYHVISKKNYSIA
+46 GTSYRVTSVKNYSIA

-187 ASQSEKQ
+187 ANQSEKQ

-212 DGKVVASQ
+212 DGKVVVSQ
-220 SGNGGYYPRTSVGV
+220 SGNSGYYPRTSVGV

-336 TPASTVELSASAM
+336 TPNSTVELTASAM

-360 ADAVFTVSDTAMG
+360 ADAVFTVSDAAMG

-401 LVSGGKAVGSTTLH
+401 LISGGKTVGSTILH

-432 YNDVSEL
+432 YNDVSDL

-462 DPDAGSFANNCFT
+462 DPDAGSFANNRFT

-490 TRGDLSASV
+490 TRGDLSATV

-509 VLDGGDEDGKDYS
+509 ILDGGDEDPWDYS
-522 HIGETVSAG
+522 TIGTTVESFDGMASNAVATYHYAG
-531 AISGDT
+531 RG
-537 IVRTVSYGKGAV
+537 GV
-549 VKGSVV
+549 VKGSIV
-555 SDTDEEFAD
+555 SDTAEEYAD
-564 IVRFGHNAIK
+564 IVRFGHKAIK
-574 LEYDWTNI
+574 LEYDWTGL
-582 TATDGVCIG
+582 TGTDGACLG
-591 LDNIYLE
+591 LGDNLAID

-614 PVPWMRCQISTST
+614 PVPWLRAQIATST
-627 NGGATWTKAYIN
+627 NNGQSWTNAYVN
-639 FSEGKNQ
+639 FSNGSAGSGEGLK
-646 ADTNMKSGWQYLE
+646 TGWQYLE
-659 ADMTQYAGAQIRID
+659 ADLTQYAGALIRANS
-673 KGMLFRA
+673 GMLFRA
-680 MVTPSG
+680 MVTTGG
-686 IGWYTTDGVKLDQ
+686 IGWYTTDGVKLDKGD
-699 ANLKGYIL
+699 LKGYIL
-707 IDNLCAIYG
+707 LDNFCVVYG

-724 PVVSSIQLVN
+724 PVVTSIQLVN

-778 FDGTYRGKYDRDIL
+778 FDGTYRGKYDCDIL

-831 TPDVPNIALNTLG
+831 KPDVPNIALNTLG

-854 ALESDDPASITSL
+854 ALASDDPASITSL
-867 TAAIS
+867 TATIS
-872 VTRSYPVA
+872 VTRSYPVTNA
-880 NVTFPEGVTGSW
+880 TFPEGVTGSW

-899 VVSVEI
+899 VISVEI

-950 NLDISDLNQYATGF
+950 GLDISDLNQYATGF

-1022 QIDISGLTANEGSV
+1022 RIDISGLTASEGSV

-1096 AELSTNADLSGAEQ
+1096 AELSTNADLSEATQ
-1110 IDGTSRLISYSGSKQ
+1110 IEGTSRLISYSGSKQ

-1183 GMGRIA
+1183 GMVRIA

-1293 AAKTNCTWKVLV
+1293 AAKTSCTWKVLV

-1350 PLTAGQVEEKGT
+1350 PLTAGQVDEKGT

-1390 DFESIYVDVTADRFQ
+1390 DFESIYLDVTADRFQ

-1438 TYDYDSE
+1438 TYDYDSD
-1445 TDMLSCEVCGYETGA
+1445 TDILSCEVCGYETGA

-1474 GKNRYFIGGSP
+1474 GRMRYFAGGNS
-1485 VTGAL
+1485 VTGVL
-1490 VLPDGTYS
+1490 VLTEGTYS
-1498 FDQDALAYQGT
+1498 FDQDGLTYQGEYVICGET
-1509 YELNGEQCEFDSGRF
+1509 CQFENGQF
-1524 VRCTTADVVDAGLCG
+1524 VRCTTADLIDAGLCG
-1539 QTVYY
+1539 ETANY
-1544 VFYRDGRFAVG
+1544 VLYRDGKLVVG
-1555 GSGAM
+1555 GYGDM
-1560 NDYEFRGVTPIR
+1560 VDNTPKR
-1572 KHNGQIKQIIIGKD
+1572 APWEASKKFIKQLFIGKD
-1586 ITYIGKFNFNWCSKL
+1586 ITAIGKFNFFWCDRL
-1601 QSVTFEEETKLERIG
+1601 ESVHFEDDTKLARIG
-1616 WGAFGYSSLPSITIP
+1616 WGSFGYSSLPTISVP
-1631 DSVTQID
+1631 DTVTQID

-1649 DVTINE
+1649 SITVNE
-1655 ASKLAVLGEYVFK
+1655 ASQLVRIGGYAFK
-1668 ADTRITSLY
+1668 ADTKLASLY
-1677 IPDGVVKIGTDIFRD
+1677 IPDNTTHIGPDIFQD
-1692 AHDTVTLSVAANSY
+1692 ARNNVTLSVAANSY

-1716 AYVARPVPTVIIASG
+1716 AYVARPVPAVIIASG
-1731 SCGDNAA
+1731 SCGDNAV

-1774 VVIGRDITAIGKFNF
+1774 VVIGRDITAIGRFNF
-1789 FWCSKLETVTFEEGT
+1789 FWCNKLQSVTFEEGT

-1832 GYAFYYCSKLTG
+1832 GYAFYYCSKLTD

-1871 IPDGVTKIGSAI
+1871 IPDGVTKIGTAI
-1883 FKDVTGVTLSVAE
+1883 FKDVSGVTLSVAE

-1908 IAYETRKAKLTVVAS
+1908 IAYTARPVPAAIIAS
-1923 GTCGENAAWTLDS
+1923 GSCGNNAAWELDN
-1936 EGVLNI
+1936 EG
-1942 TGDGPMADNN
+1942 T
-1952 TNQAPW
+1952 
-1958 EAYKYQIKQIVIG
+1958 
-1971 KDITYIGKF
+1971 
-1980 NFFRCSRLETVTF
+1980 
-1993 EEGSKLERI
+1993 
-2002 GWGAFGYSS
+2002 
-2011 LPAIT
+2011 
-2016 IPDSVTQI
+2016 
-2024 DGYAFYYCSKLSNVE
+2024 
-2039 ISENSKLTRMGEY
+2039 
-2052 VFKADT
+2052 
-2058 SLTSLYI
+2058 
-2065 PDCTVQIGAG
+2065 
-2075 LFQDAIAN
+2075 
-2083 VTLYVAENS
+2083 
-2092 YAQSYAKKYGIAY
+2092 
-2105 ETRKAKL
+2105 
-2112 TVVASGTCGE
+2112 
-2122 NAAWTLDSEGV
+2122 
-2133 LNITGDGPMADNN
+2133 
-2146 TNQAP
+2146 
-2151 WEAYK
+2151 
-2156 YQIKQ
+2156 
-2161 IVIGKGITYIG
+2161 
-2172 KFNFFWCNKL
+2172 
-2182 ETVTFE
+2182 
-2188 EGSQLERIG
+2188 
-2197 WGAFGY
+2197 
-2203 SSLPQIAI
+2203 
-2211 PDSVTRLEGYAF
+2211 
-2223 YYCSNLSNV
+2223 
-2232 EISESSCLTS
+2232 
-2242 LGECVFKADTKL
+2242 
-2254 TSLYIPDGMNN
+2254 
-2265 IGWGI
+2265 
-2270 FENAIANV
+2270 
-2278 TLSVAESS
+2278 
-2286 YAQTYAEKYGIA
+2286 
-2298 YVTRTARPAVVA
+2298 
-2310 SGFCGED
+2310 
-2317 AAWVLTSDGVLKITG
+2317 LKITG
-2332 SGPMADNETNHA
+2332 SGPMADNGTNHS
-2344 PWEACKYLIKQVMIG
+2344 PWEAYKHQIRQVIIG
-2359 KDITY
+2359 KDITA
-2364 IGKFNFFWC
+2364 IGRFNFFWC
-2373 NRLETVTFEDGSQL
+2373 SRIECVSFEAGSQL

-2411 LDGYAFYYCTKLNEV
+2411 IDGYAFYYCSKLSDV
-2426 AISEG
+2426 T
-2431 SNLESIGEYAFKG
+2431 IGENSRLASMGEYVFKA
-2444 DTALLSLYIPN
+2444 DTSLHSLYIPDS
-2455 TVTEIEDR
+2455 TVQIGAN
-2463 ILQDALNIVLSVAA
+2463 IFLDAVANVTLSVGE

-2487 LGYTYTV
+2487 FGIAYVARPVPVRIVASGSCGENALWELDSEGTLKISGSGPMADNETNHAPWEACKQQIKQVVIGKDITYIGKFNFFWCSKLETVTFEADSKLERIGWGAFGYSSLETITIPDSVTRLDGYAFYYCAKLTDV
-2494 RGTTDAA
+2494 EISEKSSLTSMGEYVFKADTRMSSLYIPDGVTAMGKNIFLDAA
-2501 QLETMVTELSII
+2501 EVTLSVAAGSYAQAYAEIYGI
-2513 PVDDELEEFQ
+2513 AYTLRGEADAQAIAEFSGEIDMSPIEDELAVFEEA
-2523 VLFLSEL
+2523 FLEQ
-2530 DDSNS
+2530 NER

>member
-46 GTAYHVISKKNYSIA
+46 GTAYHVISKKSYSIA

-336 TPASTVELSASAM
+336 TPNSTVELTASAM

-360 ADAVFTVSDTAMG
+360 ADAVFTVSDAAMG

-401 LVSGGKAVGSTTLH
+401 LISGGKTVGSTILH

-432 YNDVSEL
+432 YNDVSDL

-454 GDISWAIS
+454 GDINWAIS
-462 DPDAGSFANNCFT
+462 DPDAGSFANNRFA

-490 TRGDLSASV
+490 TRGDLSATV

-509 VLDGGDEDGKDYS
+509 ILDGGDEDPWDYS
-522 HIGETVSAG
+522 TIGTTVESFGGMASNAVATYHYAG
-531 AISGDT
+531 RG
-537 IVRTVSYGKGAV
+537 GV
-549 VKGSVV
+549 VKGSIV
-555 SDTDEEFAD
+555 SDTAEEYAD
-564 IVRFGHNAIK
+564 IVRFGHKAIK
-574 LEYDWTNI
+574 LEYDWTGL
-582 TATDGVCIG
+582 TGTDGACLG
-591 LDNIYLE
+591 LGDNLAID

-614 PVPWMRCQISTST
+614 PVPWLRAQIATST
-627 NGGATWTKAYIN
+627 NNGQSWTNAYVN
-639 FSEGKNQ
+639 FSNGSAGSGEGLK
-646 ADTNMKSGWQYLE
+646 TGWQYLE
-659 ADMTQYAGAQIRID
+659 ADLTQYAGALIRANS
-673 KGMLFRA
+673 GMLFRA
-680 MVTPSG
+680 MVTTSG
-686 IGWYTTDGVKLDQ
+686 IGWYTTDGVKLDKGD
-699 ANLKGYIL
+699 LKGYIL
-707 IDNLCAIYG
+707 LDNFCVVYG

-724 PVVSSIQLVN
+724 PVVTSIQLVN

-739 TELEDGMTLHSD
+739 TELENGMTLHSD

-758 YHDSEETDPYATGV
+758 YNDSEETDPYATGV

-778 FDGTYRGKYDRDIL
+778 FDGTYRGKYDCDIL

-831 TPDVPNIALNTLG
+831 KPDVPNIALNTLG

-854 ALESDDPASITSL
+854 ALESDDPASVTSL

-999 GAAAAGVSVYA
+999 GAAAVGVNVYA

-1022 QIDISGLTANEGSV
+1022 RIDISGLTASEGSV

-1096 AELSTNADLSGAEQ
+1096 AELSTSADLSEATQ
-1110 IDGTSRLISYSGSKQ
+1110 IEGTSRLISYSGSKQ

-1183 GMGRIA
+1183 GMVRIA

-1221 FTLDGIRDTDVIHV
+1221 FTLDGIRDTDVLHV

-1246 GAIAVKSVFGVPA
+1246 GAIAARSVFGVPA
-1259 DWYSVERGDVY
+1259 AWYSVERGDVY

-1293 AAKTNCTWKVLV
+1293 AAKTSCTWKVLV

-1350 PLTAGQVEEKGT
+1350 PLTAGQVDEKGT

-1438 TYDYDSE
+1438 TYDYDSD
-1445 TDMLSCEVCGYETGA
+1445 TDILSCEVCGYETGA
-1460 KESAYP
+1460 KQSAYP

-1474 GKNRYFIGGSP
+1474 GRMRYFIGGSP

-1601 QSVTFEEETKLERIG
+1601 HSVTFEEE
-1616 WGAFGYSSLPSITIP
+1616 
-1631 DSVTQID
+1631 
-1638 GYAFYYCSKLT
+1638 
-1649 DVTINE
+1649 
-1655 ASKLAVLGEYVFK
+1655 
-1668 ADTRITSLY
+1668 
-1677 IPDGVVKIGTDIFRD
+1677 
-1692 AHDTVTLSVAANSY
+1692 
-1706 AQSYAEKYGL
+1706 
-1716 AYVARPVPTVIIASG
+1716 
-1731 SCGDNAA
+1731 
-1738 WELDNEGTLKIT
+1738 
-1750 GSGPMA
+1750 
-1756 DNSTNHT
+1756 
-1763 PWEAYKHQIRH
+1763 
-1774 VVIGRDITAIGKFNF
+1774 
-1789 FWCSKLETVTFEEGT
+1789 T

-1819 PAITIPDSVTRID
+1819 PAITIPDSVNRID

-1942 TGDGPMADNN
+1942 TGDGPMSDNN
-1952 TNQAPW
+1952 TNHAPW

-2232 EISESSCLTS
+2232 EISESSCLSS

-2298 YVTRTARPAVVA
+2298 SVTRTARPAVVA

-2455 TVTEIEDR
+2455 TVTGIEDR
-2463 ILQDALNIVLSVAA
+2463 ILQDALNIVLSVGA

>member
-1 MRKAISILL
+1 MMCSVTKRITALFLCVMLL
-10 VFVMCLSL
+10 
-18 LPANAIAKD
+18 
-27 SSRTEQPLSTELNK
+27 LSTLPTAAFAIKGTDTNPQSTDAITSTVSNNLSK
-41 GSEIP
+41 GSNID
-46 GTAYHVISKKNYSIA
+46 GTSYRVTSVKNYSIA

-212 DGKVVASQ
+212 DGKVVVSQ

-336 TPASTVELSASAM
+336 TPNSTVELTASAM

-360 ADAVFTVSDTAMG
+360 ADAVFTVSDAAMG

-401 LVSGGKAVGSTTLH
+401 LISGGKTVGSTILH

-432 YNDVSEL
+432 YNDVSDL

-454 GDISWAIS
+454 GDINWAIS
-462 DPDAGSFANNCFT
+462 DPDAGSFANNRFA

-490 TRGDLSASV
+490 TRGDLSATV

-509 VLDGGDEDGKDYS
+509 ILDGGDEDPWDYS
-522 HIGETVSAG
+522 TIGTTVHNFNGMA
-531 AISGDT
+531 ANAVAT
-537 IVRTVSYGKGAV
+537 YSYDKGGI

-555 SDTDEEFAD
+555 SDTAEEYAD
-564 IVRFGHNAIK
+564 IVRFGHKAIK
-574 LEYDWTNI
+574 LEYDWTGL
-582 TATDGVCIG
+582 TGTDGACLG
-591 LDNIYLE
+591 LGDNLAID

-614 PVPWMRCQISTST
+614 PVPWLRAQIATST
-627 NGGATWTKAYIN
+627 NNGQSWTNAYVN
-639 FSEGKNQ
+639 FSNGSAGSGEGLK
-646 ADTNMKSGWQYLE
+646 TGWQYLE
-659 ADMTQYAGAQIRID
+659 ADLTQYAGALIRANS
-673 KGMLFRA
+673 GMLFRA
-680 MVTPSG
+680 MVTTGG
-686 IGWYTTDGVKLDQ
+686 IGWYTTDGVKLDKGD
-699 ANLKGYIL
+699 LKGYIL
-707 IDNLCAIYG
+707 LDNFCVVYG

-724 PVVSSIQLVN
+724 PVVTSIQLVN

-778 FDGTYRGKYDRDIL
+778 FDGTYRGKYDCDIL

-831 TPDVPNIALNTLG
+831 KPDVPNIALNTLG

-867 TAAIS
+867 TATIS
-872 VTRSYPVA
+872 VTRSYPVTNA
-880 NVTFPEGVTGSW
+880 TFPEGVTGSW

-899 VVSVEI
+899 VISVEI

-950 NLDISDLNQYATGF
+950 GLDISDLNQYATGF

-1022 QIDISGLTANEGSV
+1022 RIDISGLTASEGSV

-1089 HSAAAAV
+1089 HSAAAAI
-1096 AELSTNADLSGAEQ
+1096 AELSTSADLSEATQ
-1110 IDGTSRLISYSGSKQ
+1110 IEGTSRLISYSGSKQ

-1183 GMGRIA
+1183 GMVRIA

-1221 FTLDGIRDTDVIHV
+1221 FTLDGIRDTDVLHV

-1293 AAKTNCTWKVLV
+1293 AAKTSCTWKVLV

-1325 LPAACDAAGIDF
+1325 LPAACDTAGIDF

-1350 PLTAGQVEEKGT
+1350 PMTGGQVEEKGT

-1474 GKNRYFIGGSP
+1474 GRMRYFAGGNS
-1485 VTGAL
+1485 VTGVL
-1490 VLPDGTYS
+1490 VLTEGTYS
-1498 FDQDALAYQGT
+1498 FDQDGLTYQGEYVICGET
-1509 YELNGEQCEFDSGRF
+1509 CQFENGQF
-1524 VRCTTADVVDAGLCG
+1524 VRCTTADLINAGLCG
-1539 QTVYY
+1539 QTANY
-1544 VFYRDGRFAVG
+1544 VLYRDGKLVVG
-1555 GSGAM
+1555 GYGDMVDNIAKRAPWG
-1560 NDYEFRGVTPIR
+1560 NYRYYI
-1572 KHNGQIKQIIIGKD
+1572 KHILIGNE
-1586 ITYIGKFNFNWCSKL
+1586 ITAIGKFNFFQCSRLESVSFAENIKL
-1601 QSVTFEEETKLERIG
+1601 ARIG

-1638 GYAFYYCSKLT
+1638 GYAFYYCSKL
-1649 DVTINE
+1649 
-1655 ASKLAVLGEYVFK
+1655 S
-1668 ADTRITSLY
+1668 
-1677 IPDGVVKIGTDIFRD
+1677 
-1692 AHDTVTLSVAANSY
+1692 SV
-1706 AQSYAEKYGL
+1706 E
-1716 AYVARPVPTVIIASG
+1716 
-1731 SCGDNAA
+1731 
-1738 WELDNEGTLKIT
+1738 
-1750 GSGPMA
+1750 
-1756 DNSTNHT
+1756 
-1763 PWEAYKHQIRH
+1763 
-1774 VVIGRDITAIGKFNF
+1774 
-1789 FWCSKLETVTFEEGT
+1789 
-1804 KLERIGWGAFGYSSL
+1804 
-1819 PAITIPDSVTRID
+1819 
-1832 GYAFYYCSKLTG
+1832 
-1844 VAISENSKLESLG
+1844 ISENSKLARMGESV
-1857 EYAFKADTKMTSLY
+1857 FKADAKLKYLY
-1871 IPDGVTKIGSAI
+1871 IPDGTNNIGWGIFEGAGNNVT
-1883 FKDVTGVTLSVAE
+1883 VSVAA

-1908 IAYETRKAKLTVVAS
+1908 ISYETRTPKPTVVAS
-1923 GTCGENAAWTLDS
+1923 GSCGDNAAWTLNS
-1936 EGVLNI
+1936 EGVLSV
-1942 TGDGPMADNN
+1942 TGNGPMSDNN
-1952 TNQAPW
+1952 TNHAPW
-1958 EAYKYQIKQIVIG
+1958 EAYKYQIKQVVIG